1 MVVIIY
7 CSDDLV
13 VKHFG
18 TTPSMNDL
26 ACLCILGVDRYY
38 HSLCLRHIRSLG
50 CAVRAYLA
58 NAWSETGLTLKATY
72 LYNIEHGSN

>member
-18 TTPSMNDL
+18 TMPSMNDL
-26 ACLCILGVDRYY
+26 AVLCILGVDRYY

-50 CAVRAYLA
+50 CAVTACLA
-58 NAWSETGLTLKATY
+58 NVRNQAHTQNNVPA
-72 LYNIEHGSN
+72 YNIEYGSN